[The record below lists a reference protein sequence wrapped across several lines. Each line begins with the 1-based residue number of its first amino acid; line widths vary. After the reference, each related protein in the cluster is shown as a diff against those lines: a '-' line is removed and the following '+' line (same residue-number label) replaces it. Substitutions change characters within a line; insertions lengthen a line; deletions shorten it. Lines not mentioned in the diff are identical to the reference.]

1 MGIKD
6 VFSIPGGKN
15 DDSTKP
21 TPEEQELMDRIAKR
35 IVKWGMTVPAIMFL
49 ESVKPLNYI
58 GSQVMVFFE
67 PFVGAIFDLKDY
79 SLFQRMMEKRHNLEN
94 LLLTIEKFDAEA
106 LANERQL
113 KQQRKRSA
121 GTERKSIM
129 RRLAFW
135 KKTDAR

>member
-6 VFSIPGGKN
+6 VFSIPGGKGEE
-15 DDSTKP
+15 STKA

-79 SLFQRMMEKRHNLEN
+79 SLFQQMMEKRHNVEN

-106 LANERQL
+106 LAKEKEL
-113 KQQRKRSA
+113 KLQRKQSA
-121 GTERKSIM
+121 PTDRKSIW
-129 RRLAFW
+129 RRLSFW
-135 KKTDAR
+135 KKD

>member
-1 MGIKD
+1 MGIRDIFK
-6 VFSIPGGKN
+6 IPDGN
-15 DDSTKP
+15 SEDSTKP

-79 SLFQRMMEKRHNLEN
+79 TRFQQMMEKRHNVEN

-106 LANERQL
+106 QALEREL
-113 KQQRKRSA
+113 KIQRKRNSSL
-121 GTERKSIM
+121 TRKSWRQRM
-129 RRLAFW
+129 TFW
-135 KKTDAR
+135 KKN